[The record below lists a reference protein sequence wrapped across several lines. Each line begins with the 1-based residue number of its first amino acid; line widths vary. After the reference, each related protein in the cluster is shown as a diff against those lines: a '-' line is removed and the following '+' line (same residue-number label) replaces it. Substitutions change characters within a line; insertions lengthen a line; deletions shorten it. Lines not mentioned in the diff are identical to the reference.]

1 MSKLVS
7 PEGKILVPGVND
19 LIAPV
24 TEAERQKF
32 EAINFGVS
40 DIHAAV
46 GGDQTLTDDKV
57 TTLMGRMR
65 NPSLSL
71 HGIEGAFCELSARS
85 NSDLAQLT
93 THSRTRK
100 QDCHP
105 LLGQGQ
111 ILHPSRAQPRHQER
125 YRPGGEIRQ

>member
-7 PEGKILVPGVND
+7 PEGKILVPGLQD
-19 LIAPV
+19 LVAPI
-24 TEAERQKF
+24 TDDERKKF
-32 EAINFGVS
+32 EAIHFGVQ

-71 HGIEGAFCELSARS
+71 HGIEGAFCKRIPPCS
-85 NSDLAQLT
+85 
-93 THSRTRK
+93 
-100 QDCHP
+100 
-105 LLGQGQ
+105 
-111 ILHPSRAQPRHQER
+111 
-125 YRPGGEIRQ
+125 PGGRTILGG